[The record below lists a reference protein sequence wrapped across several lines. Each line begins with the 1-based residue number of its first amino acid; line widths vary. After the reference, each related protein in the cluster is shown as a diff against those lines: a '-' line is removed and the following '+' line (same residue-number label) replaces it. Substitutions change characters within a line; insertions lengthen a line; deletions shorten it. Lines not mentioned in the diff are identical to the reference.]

1 MEIEQNLLNNK
12 LKTITAYYGELVLE
26 GETTEEPLEET
37 DDITG
42 SEPTDQE
49 AKVPEDLSKLN
60 DNSELDSTGENLE
73 GGCVLPTICPNA

>member
-37 DDITG
+37 DNITG
-42 SEPTDQE
+42 SEPIDQE
-49 AKVPEDLSKLN
+49 AKVPED
-60 DNSELDSTGENLE
+60 SELDSTGENLV